1 MCRRCGEFYPSDM
14 FKITSRKLS
23 GKIYYKS
30 TCANCIAEETSTTRA
45 LRKLH
50 QPPKECECCGRV
62 SRLVVD
68 HCHSTGSLRGYL
80 CQQCNVGLGNLGDN
94 QAGLMRAIRYL
105 CKDASPARREEWA
118 YKQPPEPFPPF
129 PSRGCFL
136 GPSGSGKSTTLILS
150 LIHI

>member
-1 MCRRCGEFYPSDM
+1 MRQEEARGKTCRRCGDFYPSER
-14 FKITSRKLS
+14 FKITNRKLS

-62 SRLVVD
+62 SWLFLD
-68 HCHSTGSLRGYL
+68 HCHSTGGFRGYL

-94 QAGLMRAIRYL
+94 QAGLLRAIRYL
-105 CKDASPARREEWA
+105 SKDAAPPYREEVGVQTA
-118 YKQPPEPFPPF
+118 TRTV
-129 PSRGCFL
+129 SAM
-136 GPSGSGKSTTLILS
+136 S
-150 LIHI
+150 